1 MKRKYTKKAI
11 ARICTGVIAA
21 APWFGFAGTVNVAD
35 SGSISISSGDVVSP
49 STAVAQ
55 NSLPAVGSGPI
66 FHLDASQTNGWTFG
80 TSGTSVRK
88 IPSLVGSRYLV
99 SQTGKYIYE
108 LSKRDANNG
117 LWNANDYWQL
127 VEPELAEDTVLGVPV
142 LDFGAMGSRHAMLF
156 DYENEPDTFQ
166 KTNQLSHIGTVI
178 AVYSSEAGG
187 GSLLGGGTAV
197 NGETVNDGRLWMRGV
212 PFVEATKKMSSYIV
226 TNIAPD
232 NALFYLHGM
241 TSGGPQ
247 SAYFAA
253 ALGRLRLDSAVANP
267 WRTGLNGGWQIV
279 SLMPTNALSAANGIG
294 LGVMKLNN
302 PVTTGGMKIAE
313 MLIYGECLDEAD
325 VAEVERYLEKKW
337 LSRTQWG
344 YDGAARAVSVD
355 APSTA
360 AATRNNFAGTTNVF
374 DVAEGETLSVG
385 SVTYGR
391 GSGAR
396 IIKQGEGAL
405 SIGDLKRYA
414 GTLSVE
420 EGTFAFSPKATP
432 ASFPIKPSFHI
443 DVSRAS
449 SITSIRAENGT
460 NFVDRIE
467 SLGTNYQGEPL
478 CAVRQSTYNA
488 PFLRYGMFDVDG
500 APAPVLDFY
509 DIVGNGNGTTP
520 DKAGA
525 FLRIARNNGT
535 SFPYVESICTL
546 VAVVSPRTKGG
557 FLVGNGASTG
567 ADPAASSSSGCYF
580 DRTLTDSQ
588 LYSRPLLETAPF
600 TRLHPTL
607 VPTNGL
613 VMIDGVVRD
622 VRSGYA
628 TYGFQVL
635 ALRVP
640 ASVVTTIGTTWAAHY
655 AGGFM
660 LAELALWSRPLTE
673 EEMRD
678 ASAHLHAKWFHRALP
693 GYTNTGDETGVADVQ
708 SLDAANGATI
718 AVAEGRTMRV
728 GNVTPDSTLSLAGGG
743 AVEFSDGASVT
754 EQAQLAANPSLDLD
768 ASDTNKMVTAL
779 YTGNSPV
786 WMWFDKNH
794 RNMAYTR
801 GIMPTLLTANSTP
814 ARLPVVDMGNYRS
827 NIRLT
832 LSKSLN
838 SVRSAYVVMGTSK
851 KTAGGGDV
859 FGSSSLVDALNANYR
874 DFPCGTDSNGWPD
887 GPFCR
892 NTAISPWSPLFLSGA
907 ERYIDGI
914 ATNTTALWRDDGE
927 TYDLYEVHLPVG
939 AHISGIC
946 NKNDESNFSGGGR
959 IAEMVVY
966 ERALSAREKVAT
978 RNYLMKKW
986 LGTPDE
992 ALQPLPAETPV
1003 TRSLAGISGDGAIV
1017 VDSLA
1022 LSRLAADAAAGAT
1035 PSVSGTVVLGETL
1048 EIVVSNAASIPSA
1061 GMFVPC
1067 VTCPSL
1073 TGLSGCHVSYSG
1085 DSSWI
1090 AAGLKAKLMFE
1101 NGILGVGFI
1110 RPRGM
1115 MISLR

>member
-1 MKRKYTKKAI
+1 MKSIVKRHCAGI
-11 ARICTGVIAA
+11 VAA
-21 APWFGFAGTVNVAD
+21 ASLLAFAETVNVDDFGA
-35 SGSISISSGDVVSP
+35 ISISSGDVVSP
-49 STAVAQ
+49 STAVVPD
-55 NSLPAVGSGPI
+55 SLPAVGSGPI

-88 IPSLVGSRYLV
+88 IPSLAGSRYLV
-99 SQTGKYIYE
+99 SQNGKYIYE
-108 LSKRDANNG
+108 LSKRDPDNK

-142 LDFGAMGSRHAMLF
+142 LDFGEMGSRRAMLF

-197 NGETVNDGRLWMRGV
+197 NGTTVNDGRLWMRGV
-212 PFVEATKKMSSYIV
+212 PFVEATKKMASYIV

-232 NALFYLHGM
+232 NALFYLDGM

-253 ALGRLRLDSAVANP
+253 ALGRLRLDSVMANP

-313 MLIYGECLDEAD
+313 MLIYGECLGEAD
-325 VAEVERYLEKKW
+325 VAEVERYLAKKW

-344 YDGAARAVSVD
+344 YDGAARVASVD
-355 APSTA
+355 APAATA
-360 AATRNNFAGTTNVF
+360 TTRNNFAGTTNVF

-396 IIKQGEGAL
+396 IVKRGEGSL

-414 GTLSVE
+414 GTLSVD

-432 ASFPIKPSFHI
+432 VSFPIKPSFHI
-443 DVSRAS
+443 DVSKAS

-535 SFPYVESICTL
+535 SYPLVESICTL

-557 FLVGNGASTG
+557 FLVGNGASTA
-567 ADPAASSSSGCYF
+567 ADPSAASSSGCYF

-607 VPTNGL
+607 APTNGL
-613 VMIDGVVRD
+613 VMIDGVVRE

-673 EEMRD
+673 DEMRD
-678 ASAHLHAKWFHRALP
+678 ASAYLHAKWFHRALP
-693 GYTNTGDETGVADVQ
+693 GYTDTDDEIGVADVQ
-708 SLDAANGATI
+708 NLDASNGATI

-728 GNVTPDSTLSLAGGG
+728 GDVASGSTLSLAGGG
-743 AVEFSDGASVT
+743 TVEFSDGASVT

-768 ASDTNKMVTAL
+768 ASDTNKMITAL
-779 YTGNSPV
+779 YSGNSPV

-801 GIMPTLLTANSTP
+801 GLMPTLLAANTTS
-814 ARLPVVDMGNYRS
+814 AGFPVVDMGNYRS

-859 FGSSSLVDALNANYR
+859 FGSSALVDATNANYR

-892 NTAISPWSPLFLSGA
+892 NIAISPWSPLFLAGT
-907 ERYIDGI
+907 ERYIDGV

-946 NKNDESNFSGGGR
+946 NKNDEANFSGGGR
-959 IAEMVVY
+959 IAEMVIY
-966 ERALSAREKVAT
+966 ERELSAREKVAT

-986 LGTPDE
+986 LDTPDE
-992 ALQPLPAETPV
+992 DLQPLPAETPV
-1003 TRSLAGISGDGAIV
+1003 TRSLAGISGNGAVV
-1017 VDSLA
+1017 VDTLA
-1022 LSRLAADAAAGAT
+1022 VSRFAADAAAGSA
-1035 PSVSGTVVLGETL
+1035 PSVSGTVALGETL
-1048 EIVVSNAASIPSA
+1048 EVAVSNVASIPPA

-1067 VTCPSL
+1067 VTCLSV
-1073 TGLSGCHVSYSG
+1073 TGMPGCQVSYSG

-1090 AAGLKAKLMFE
+1090 AAGFKAKLMFE
-1101 NGILGVGFI
+1101 DGTLGVRFK
-1110 RPRGM
+1110 RPRGVS
-1115 MISLR
+1115 ISFR

>member
-1 MKRKYTKKAI
+1 MKSKHAKTNTVHRCASI
-11 ARICTGVIAA
+11 VAA
-21 APWFGFAGTVNVAD
+21 ASLLAFSDTINVAD
-35 SGSISISSGDVVSP
+35 SGMVSISSGDVVSP
-49 STAVAQ
+49 STAAVPD
-55 NSLPAVGSGPI
+55 SLPAVGSGPI

-99 SQTGKYIYE
+99 SQEGKYIYQ

-117 LWNANDYWQL
+117 LWNANDYWML
-127 VEPELAEDTVLGVPV
+127 AEPELAEDASLGAPV
-142 LDFGAMGSRHAMLF
+142 LDFGEMGSRRAMLF

-166 KTNQLSHIGTVI
+166 KTNQISHIGTVI
-178 AVYSSEAGG
+178 AVYNSEAGG
-187 GSLLGGGTAV
+187 GSLLGGGSAV

-247 SAYFAA
+247 SAYFAS

-344 YDGAARAVSVD
+344 YDGVARAVSVD
-355 APSTA
+355 APAAT

-396 IIKQGEGAL
+396 IVKQGEGTL

-414 GTLSVE
+414 GTLSVD

-443 DVSRAS
+443 DVSKAS
-449 SITSIRAENGT
+449 SITTIRAENGT

-488 PFLRYGMFDVDG
+488 PFLRDGMFDIGGVSV
-500 APAPVLDFY
+500 PVLDFY

-535 SFPYVESICTL
+535 TFPFVESICTL

-567 ADPAASSSSGCYF
+567 ADPSSASSSGCYF

-588 LYSRPLLETAPF
+588 LYSRSLLETAPF

-607 VPTNGL
+607 APTNGL

-640 ASVVTTIGTTWAAHY
+640 ASVVTTIGTTWAPHY

-678 ASAHLHAKWFHRALP
+678 ASAYLHAKWFHRALP
-693 GYTNTGDETGVADVQ
+693 GYTNTGDEIGVADVQ
-708 SLDAANGATI
+708 NLDASNGTTI
-718 AVAEGRTMRV
+718 AVAEGCTMHV
-728 GNVTPDSTLSLAGGG
+728 GKVAPGSTLSLAGGG
-743 AVEFSDGASVT
+743 TVEFSDGASVT

-768 ASDTNKMVTAL
+768 ASDTNKMVTAI
-779 YTGNSPV
+779 YSGNAPI
-786 WMWFDKNH
+786 WLWFDKNH
-794 RNMAYTR
+794 RNMAYT
-801 GIMPTLLTANSTP
+801 GGDKPTVQMVNTTP

-859 FGSSSLVDALNANYR
+859 LGSSSAVDSRNANYR

-892 NTAISPWSPLFLSGA
+892 NTGISPWSPLFLSGT

-914 ATNTTALWRDDGE
+914 ATNTTAVWRDDGE

-959 IAEMVVY
+959 IAEMVIY

-1003 TRSLAGISGDGAIV
+1003 ARSLAGISGNGAVV

-1022 LSRLAADAAAGAT
+1022 VSRIAADAAADAT

-1048 EIVVSNAASIPSA
+1048 EVSVSNATSIPPA

-1067 VTCPSL
+1067 VTCLSV
-1073 TGLSGCHVSYSG
+1073 TGMPGCQVSYSG

-1090 AAGLKAKLMFE
+1090 AAGFKAKLKFE
-1101 NGILGVGFI
+1101 NGTLGVNFV
-1110 RPRGM
+1110 RPRGVT
-1115 MISLR
+1115 ISFK